1 MKPIPQFLERCR
13 LSVFL
18 LALGPLFSARTPAQ
32 TAESYRQRAIELSR
46 AKLWDE
52 AIASYHQALELAP
65 DDAQTHYN
73 LALALKYKGDN
84 RQAVDE
90 FETTLRLKPK
100 WEEAHYG
107 LGSTWYDLEDLSAA
121 RKELRKAVELNPKN
135 APAHR
140 LLDRKSTRLN
150 SSHGYISYAV
160 FCLKKKRIQRL
171 PSRDHH
177 MDSPAA
183 THSSTTS

>member
-140 LLDRKSTRLN
+140 LLGRIYSQQNDF
-150 SSHGYISYAV
+150 SSAEGELRQALA
-160 FCLKKKRIQRL
+160 LK
-171 PSRDHH
+171 PS
-177 MDSPAA
+177 AE
-183 THSSTTS
+183 THFEL

>member
-84 RQAVDE
+84 RQTVVRFFPFWFQPQGGLE
-90 FETTLRLKPK
+90 FVN
-100 WEEAHYG
+100 G
-107 LGSTWYDLEDLSAA
+107 LPVVALILQGA
-121 RKELRKAVELNPKN
+121 R
-135 APAHR
+135 
-140 LLDRKSTRLN
+140 
-150 SSHGYISYAV
+150 
-160 FCLKKKRIQRL
+160 
-171 PSRDHH
+171 
-177 MDSPAA
+177 PAA
-183 THSSTTS
+183 VSVCLFGLA